1 MGITRRQGRGKL
13 YDEGFG
19 LGYARNAES
28 VVATGIVDPGVFK
41 NAAAADGDYSGRYIY
56 RAAFADDSVEQI
68 RTSSVV
74 DDDTLTQEQDP
85 YLSLSDVYYELV
97 GLLHPHELNDV
108 FRRAQHQIF
117 FETRIPLTMWVDGDF
132 ANSSVTT
139 PHDWTSGASNC
150 TPTKVTTGGTYANLG
165 QTGFRNLVTTN
176 SMANGYCP
184 SSTLAVTPSG
194 KIVHGFSARL
204 NSGTTGQYIL
214 YDKTNSAAIRTVT
227 FASKSFL
234 HTVYVDTI
242 PATCRQVELRLGG
255 TGATDAVE
263 WDHVHSHFTGAESR
277 QLIVPSTLGE
287 RWRVLGFGPAEY
299 GEAVATSQ
307 YNASARTYGAP
318 WAEDADYM
326 LTPQSE
332 EANPF
337 TLHVLRKSGLGRR
350 DYWYHGLRPYS
361 DINEL
366 DDESDETTAPEELF
380 MSAAHYELFSTLH
393 NKYKD
398 GGGMSEWLQLRDE
411 WKADLDMRTGRAT
424 HSKQET
430 QGTSKESVQL
440 TAVAGQRR
448 AS

>member
-19 LGYARNAES
+19 LGYARNAEA
-28 VVATGIVDPGVFK
+28 VVAQGITDGGVFK
-41 NAAAADGDYSGRYIY
+41 NAAAASGDYTSRYIY
-56 RAAFADDSVEQI
+56 RAGFADDSVEQI

-74 DDDTLTQEQDP
+74 DDDTLTHEQDP

-108 FRRAQHQIF
+108 FRRAQHDIF
-117 FETRIPLTMWVDGDF
+117 FETRIPLTMWLDGDF
-132 ANSSVTT
+132 AGSSVST

-176 SMANGYCP
+176 SMANGYVP

-194 KIVHGFSARL
+194 KLVHGFSARL
-204 NSGTTGQYIL
+204 NTGTTGQYIL

-234 HTVYVDTI
+234 HTVYVDTM
-242 PATCRQVELRLGG
+242 PATCRQVEVRLGG
-255 TGATDAVE
+255 TGAADAVE
-263 WDHVHSHFTGAESR
+263 WDHIHSHFTGAESR
-277 QLIVPSTLGE
+277 QLIVPTTLGE
-287 RWRVLGFGPAEY
+287 RYRILSFGPGEY
-299 GEAVATSQ
+299 GDAVTTSQ
-307 YNASARTYGAP
+307 YNASSRTFNR
-318 WAEDADYM
+318 WREDEDYY

-337 TLHVLRKSGLGRR
+337 TLNVLRKSGLGRR
-350 DYWYHGLRPYS
+350 EYWYHGMRPYS

-380 MSAAHYELFSTLH
+380 MSAVHFELFSTLH
-393 NKYKD
+393 TKNVLPD
-398 GGGMSEWLQLRDE
+398 GTSEWMMLRDQWRE
-411 WKADLDMRTGRAT
+411 DLDRRIGRAV
-424 HSKQET
+424 HSKEELAPKE
-430 QGTSKESVQL
+430 KESTQL
-440 TAVAGQRR
+440 TQVRGQRR
-448 AS
+448 VA